1 MKRLAFTSAALLCCL
16 SLSTA
21 AFAQTS
27 KSAAKAPVKTDATPA
42 VSTAPAPVS
51 PELMK
56 ARMRPPVKGTAT
68 VDYIVGPTKLV
79 KDEWITPIKVKNT
92 SSGPIV
98 GFRIDQYF
106 YRVKEEVSAG
116 TGRLRNPIAP
126 GEIADVT
133 ISAPMKPGVTGNT
146 MRFAHQNGSVQ
157 PTAVKKFTDDAA
169 AKKK

>member
-56 ARMRPPVKGTAT
+56 ARMRPPVKGTAFVEVIPGSSKRVGDEVVT
-68 VDYIVGPTKLV
+68 VT
-79 KDEWITPIKVKNT
+79 KVKNV
-92 SSGPIV
+92 SNGPIV
-98 GFRIDQYF
+98 GL
-106 YRVKEEVSAG
+106 RVDEWWYAKGQQVSG
-116 TGRLRNPIAP
+116 GDFRLRYPLAP
-126 GEIADVT
+126 GEIAELT
-133 ISAPMKPGVTGNT
+133 TKSPIKPDMSGGSNLQFTH
-146 MRFAHQNGSVQ
+146 ANGQVK
-157 PTAVKKFTDDAA
+157 TTRVKKFSDDS
-169 AKKK
+169 KK